1 MAKNPTV
8 ILIIPLISNLLN
20 LQLPPP
26 SPQVPRL
33 KVD

>member
-26 SPQVPRL
+26 PL
-33 KVD
+33 KFPGSR